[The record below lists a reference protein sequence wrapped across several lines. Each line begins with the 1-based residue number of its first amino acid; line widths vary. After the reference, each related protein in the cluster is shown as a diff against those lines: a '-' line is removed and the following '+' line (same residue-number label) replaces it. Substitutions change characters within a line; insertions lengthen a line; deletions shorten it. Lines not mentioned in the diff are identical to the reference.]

1 MLRSPVLLKE
11 MHRGES
17 TVGEMA
23 QKGPAAKVE
32 AERYLSLA
40 KELGLGVRNVLGGW
54 NNRC

>member
-32 AERYLSLA
+32 AERCLSLA